1 MGRPSICEEVKYR
14 IFRIISEFREKKDS
28 LLPAE
33 RELAEQLGVSRGT
46 IRKVLDGMEQAGIIR
61 RENQTTRILPPKK
74 QIGRYAFCAA
84 SDKRR
89 QCFAFGLYQRL
100 WEVLQHR
107 SNDFTL
113 DPVLIPQQ
121 AGRCAPQILKQLRHY
136 DLIFVSYILQPVVE
150 SLKAAGLPLIMLD
163 EQNADP
169 AYPLICL
176 DNREAGRI
184 AAANLL
190 KASCRKALTIEY
202 RIGGEYRPFDLR
214 RAGFAEVFKRGGGR
228 VESISNPHDIE
239 NPLECMNLIAKAM
252 NPYLTNGTDAVFY
265 LSDECMPMLNWFWY
279 HSRSGSGEVRI
290 SAFRGSG
297 NPITREHR
305 VDFLDMDNDAM
316 ISAMLCMIEHFEKT
330 GNFPPRCEQRIP
342 PVLSSHQNRNG

>member
-14 IFRIISEFREKKDS
+14 IFRVISEFRAKNDT

-46 IRKVLDGMEQAGIIR
+46 IRKVLDGMEQAGIIL

-84 SDKRR
+84 SNHQR
-89 QCFAFGLYQRL
+89 QCFFFGLYQRL
-100 WEVLQHR
+100 WEEFQQK
-107 SNDFTL
+107 SNDFSL
-113 DPVLIPQQ
+113 DLVLIPQQ
-121 AGRCAPQILKQLRHY
+121 AESCAPEILEQLRQY
-136 DLIFVSYILQPVVE
+136 DLIFVSYILQPVAE
-150 SLKAAGLPLIMLD
+150 SMKAAKLPLVMLD

-176 DNREAGRI
+176 DNREVGRI

-190 KASCRKALTIEY
+190 KASCRNALTIEY
-202 RIGGEYRPFDLR
+202 CSGGDYRPFDLR
-214 RAGFAEVFKRGGGR
+214 REGFAEVFERGGGR
-228 VESISNPHDIE
+228 VSSIGNPHDIE
-239 NPLECMNLIAKAM
+239 NPLECVNFIAEAM
-252 NPYLTNGTDAVFY
+252 KPYLTGGTDAVFY
-265 LSDECMPMLNWFWY
+265 LSDECMPMLNWYW
-279 HSRSGSGEVRI
+279 SRSRQNAGKVRL

-297 NPITREHR
+297 NPITRDSQ
-305 VDFLDMDNDAM
+305 VCFLDMDYDAV

-330 GNFPPRCEQRIP
+330 GKFPPRCEQRIA
-342 PVLSSHQNRNG
+342 PVLSSL

>member
-1 MGRPSICEEVKYR
+1 MGRPSICEEVKYQ
-14 IFRIISEFREKKDS
+14 IFRVISEFRAKNDS

-46 IRKVLDGMEQAGIIR
+46 IRKVLDEMEQAGIIR

-84 SDKRR
+84 SNQRR
-89 QCFAFGLYQRL
+89 QCFSFGLYQRL
-100 WEVLQHR
+100 WEVFQHR
-107 SNDFTL
+107 SNDFSL
-113 DPVLIPQQ
+113 ELVFIPHQ
-121 AGRCAPQILKQLRHY
+121 ADRCAPEILEQLRQY
-136 DLIFVSYILQPVVE
+136 DLIFVSYILQPVVD
-150 SLKAAGLPLIMLD
+150 SMKAAGLPLIMLD

-202 RIGGEYRPFDLR
+202 CIGGNYRPFDLR
-214 RAGFAEVFKRGGGR
+214 REGFTEVFEKGGGT
-228 VESISNPHDIE
+228 VSSIGNPHDIE
-239 NPLECMNLIAKAM
+239 NPLDGIKSIAETMK
-252 NPYLTNGTDAVFY
+252 PYLTDDTDAVFY
-265 LSDECMPMLNWFWY
+265 LSDESMSMLNWYWY
-279 HSRSGSGEVRI
+279 HSRSDSSEVRI

-297 NPITREHR
+297 NPITRDYR
-305 VDFLDMDNDAM
+305 VDFLDMDHDAM
-316 ISAMLCMIEHFEKT
+316 ISAILCMIEHFEKT
-330 GNFPPRCEQRIP
+330 GHFPPRCEQRIA
-342 PVLSSHQNRNG
+342 PVLSTQNSH